1 MLTAIIII
9 LLVFLI
15 SWMWTASTIKGC
27 IETWE
32 KALETKDENK
42 ATDIMIAYSLANAIL
57 ITLCITIVFVI
68 LSL

>member
-1 MLTAIIII
+1 MLTTIIII
-9 LLVFLI
+9 VSLFLV

-32 KALETKDENK
+32 KALETKDEK
-42 ATDIMIAYSLANAIL
+42 QAAIIMSSYSLANALL